1 MGWQSGKRGRALQA
15 RKRRETRGVFLLL
28 NMYAFKIELR
38 RAQAKPRAPKPHLR
52 ATSQYPLR
60 GIIPLRCGMGVHLE
74 PVLWCVFGQSPV
86 ALAVSDC
93 CGPFGPC
100 GVS

>member
-1 MGWQSGKRGRALQA
+1 MD
-15 RKRRETRGVFLLL
+15 
-28 NMYAFKIELR
+28 MYLPVAFKMELR
-38 RAQAKPRAPKPHLR
+38 RAQAKPRAPTKPHLG

-86 ALAVSDC
+86 VLVISDC
-93 CGPFGPC
+93 CGLFSPW